1 VLTTLRIAI
10 DARDLLVPQRTG
22 VERVVHHFIESL
34 NRVGHA
40 AHDYR
45 LLFDRPP
52 PEHITR
58 GLPGETLVVPVR
70 YPRAQKVADVWIA
83 WQIPRVARE
92 QGLDAVITPNT
103 KFPFGSVARFTMVHG
118 LEWWHCPRSY
128 RATEWMKQCTWLLL
142 ATYFSSGVITFARA
156 THRDIRR
163 IRSLGED
170 SVCIVPEGVNPA
182 LRRLAPEERSTTT
195 LERLG
200 VERPFV
206 LSVCSLEPRKNLERT
221 IRAFSRLV
229 EDGEFPHQLVLV
241 GRAGWKSSKL
251 AALTEERGLT
261 DRVRLTG
268 YVSDEDLLQ
277 LYNQADLFV
286 YPSLYEGFGLPL
298 LEAMACGV
306 PIVSSKAGSL
316 AEVAGDAAILVDPH
330 SEEEIASG
338 MSRGLADE
346 ALRGRLVEAGL
357 ERVRRFSWDEMAR
370 GICQFVD
377 DRLRADR

>member
-1 VLTTLRIAI
+1 MLPTLRIAI
-10 DARDLLVPQRTG
+10 DARDLMVPQRTG

-34 NRVGHA
+34 NRVGHD
-40 AHDYR
+40 AHEYW

-58 GLPGETLVVPVR
+58 GLPGGTLVVPVS
-70 YPRAQKVADVWIA
+70 YPRAQKVADAWIA

-92 QGLDAVITPNT
+92 QELDAVISPNT

-128 RATEWMKQCTWLLL
+128 RATEWIKQCCWLLL
-142 ATYFSSGVITFARA
+142 ATHFSSGLITFTRA
-156 THRDIRR
+156 TYRDICS
-163 IRSLGED
+163 IRSVGED
-170 SVCIVPEGVNPA
+170 LVCIVPEGINPI
-182 LRRLAPEERSTTT
+182 LRRLNPEERSPAT
-195 LERLG
+195 LTRLG
-200 VERPFV
+200 VERPFI
-206 LSVCSLEPRKNLERT
+206 LSVCSLEPRKNLERM
-221 IRAFSRLV
+221 IRAYSRLV
-229 EDGEFPHQLVLV
+229 EDEKLPHELVLV

-251 AALTEERGLT
+251 AALTEQRGLT
-261 DRVRLTG
+261 NRVRLTG

-298 LEAMACGV
+298 LEAMTCGV
-306 PIVSSKAGSL
+306 PIVSSRAGSL

-330 SEEEIASG
+330 SEEEIAGG
-338 MSRGLADE
+338 MRQGLSDD
-346 ALRGRLVEAGL
+346 ALRDRLIAAGL
-357 ERVRRFSWDEMAR
+357 ERVRGFSWDEMAR

-377 DRLRADR
+377 NRLRADR

>member
-1 VLTTLRIAI
+1 MKTLRVAI

-22 VERVVHHFIESL
+22 VERVIHHFIESL

-40 AHDYR
+40 THDYW

-52 PEHITR
+52 AEEITR
-58 GLPGETLVVPVR
+58 GLPGQTLVVPVR

-83 WQIPRVARE
+83 RQIPRVARE
-92 QGLDAVITPNT
+92 QGWHAVICPNT

-128 RATEWMKQCTWLLL
+128 RATEWIKQCTWLLL
-142 ATYFSSGVITFARA
+142 ATYFSSGLITFTRA
-156 THRDIRR
+156 TYRDICRFRR
-163 IRSLGED
+163 VRED
-170 SVCIVPEGVNPA
+170 AVCIVPEGINPI
-182 LRRLAPEERSTTT
+182 LRRLAPEARSIGT

-200 VERPFV
+200 VKRPFI
-206 LSVCSLEPRKNLERT
+206 LSVCSLEPRKNLDRL
-221 IRAFSRLV
+221 IRAYSRLV
-229 EDGEFPHQLVLV
+229 DSERLPHQLVLV
-241 GRAGWKSSKL
+241 GRAGWKSSRL

-268 YVSDEDLLQ
+268 YVSDDDLLQ

-298 LEAMACGV
+298 LEAMTCGV
-306 PIVSSKAGSL
+306 PLVSSRAGSL
-316 AEVAGDAAILVDPH
+316 GEVAGDAAILVDPQ
-330 SEEEIASG
+330 SEEEMASG
-338 MSRGLADE
+338 MRRGLSDD
-346 ALRGRLVEAGL
+346 ALRGRLIEAGL
-357 ERVRRFSWDEMAR
+357 ERVREFSWDEMAGR
-370 GICQFVD
+370 ICQFVD